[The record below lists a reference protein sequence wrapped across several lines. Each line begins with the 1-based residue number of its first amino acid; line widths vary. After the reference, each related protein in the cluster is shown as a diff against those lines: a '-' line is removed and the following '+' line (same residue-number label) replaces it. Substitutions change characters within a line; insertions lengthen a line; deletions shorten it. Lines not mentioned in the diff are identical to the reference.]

1 MTTQTDAAIDIARR
15 IADGEAV
22 DLSDLQAQ
30 DPDLARRLGKLQSLA
45 LAMNNSAEGGAR
57 WGHLQQLQLAGQGGF
72 GAVYRAYDPTLDRTV
87 ALKLRHAHG
96 AVLLPSGVDFVAEAR
111 RLARVRHPNVLAVH
125 GASYHEARAG
135 LWTDWIDGETLGAR
149 IARSGPLRGEE
160 LLRVLRELADALGA
174 VHQAGLVHGDVKAS
188 NVMLD
193 AQGRVIL
200 MDFGAGFESSGEGT
214 TISAGTPRYL
224 APEITAGGPATL
236 AVDLYAYGVL
246 AHLLATNR
254 YPDSFALRG
263 TSCPRR
269 LRPLIARLLD
279 ADPLARPRTDELRRD
294 LKHLIDLPRL
304 RVRRWLLA
312 SVVVGLSGI
321 ALVTAIGL
329 QREQMQRRHAERV
342 SDFLATLYREQDP
355 MSRNAESARSPAA
368 LIGEAVGRVK
378 TELAGDTSSQAMLLR
393 VLGEAQLNLSEVAAA
408 KETLDLA
415 ASKRASDGNAL
426 LGAEIDALRGAVAR
440 RELRNDDA
448 ERFFA
453 AALREASAAA
463 GTDSVAVGRINA
475 LSAATF
481 LGLSRFKDAQ
491 IVAESAYALL
501 SKKLGDEDPETI
513 SALVALAAVEE
524 QLRQDKDALAHVHKV
539 VGLIEK
545 RFGIQDA
552 RLVRP
557 LLLTGELLRR
567 ARDFPEARAALDRGA
582 DISRR
587 RLGEISVQLADI
599 LTTRARVES
608 EAADFPAAI
617 AVLDAAEHALPP
629 NEVGTLAQLLATRG
643 KIWIELK
650 DGKRAEPD
658 LRKALKL
665 RRETGGLRTGIAW
678 FSQAELGW
686 ALALQGRFD
695 EAHALLDEAEV
706 KLRELLGPDAY
717 QNALIAV
724 RRAMAYQLQQDWPKA
739 VPYFRE
745 SIRIEEKFFGSD
757 HYLNFSWSLA
767 LAQTLSKSGDSRE
780 ESTTLADAL
789 IRRWGE
795 KNEIAGDYAEL
806 MLLRCDLHA
815 GKRDYAA
822 ARALALKTLQH
833 PGLIATA
840 EQLRALKQHAGSA

>member
-1 MTTQTDAAIDIARR
+1 MTAETDAAIDIARR

-22 DLSDLQAQ
+22 DLGALHAK

-45 LAMNNSAEGGAR
+45 RAMNNSAEGGMR
-57 WGHLQQLQLAGQGGF
+57 WGHLQQLELAGQGGF

-135 LWTDWIDGETLGAR
+135 LWTDWIDGETLSAR
-149 IARSGPLRGEE
+149 LARSGPLSGDE
-160 LLRVLRELADALGA
+160 LLRVLRELAEALAA
-174 VHQAGLVHGDVKAS
+174 VHEAGLVHGDVKAS

-193 AQGRVIL
+193 GQGRVVL

-214 TISAGTPRYL
+214 AISAGTPRYM
-224 APEITAGGPATL
+224 APEIEAGGPATL
-236 AVDLYAYGVL
+236 AVDLYAFGVL

-254 YPDSFALRG
+254 YPDCNSLRG
-263 TSCPRR
+263 TSCPRGLR
-269 LRPLIARLLD
+269 LLIARLLD
-279 ADPLARPRTDELRRD
+279 RDPLARPRTQELRRN

-321 ALVTAIGL
+321 AVATAIGL
-329 QREQMQRRHAERV
+329 QREQMQRQRAERV

-355 MSRNAESARSPAA
+355 LSRNSESARSPAA
-368 LIGEAVGRVK
+368 LVGEAVARVK
-378 TELAGDTSSQAMLLR
+378 TELADDPSSQVMLLR
-393 VLGEAQLNLSEVAAA
+393 VLGEAQLNLSEVVAA

-415 ASKRASDGNAL
+415 ASKLSGDQNVL

-440 RELRNDDA
+440 RQLRNDDA
-448 ERFFA
+448 ERYFA
-453 AALREASAAA
+453 GSLRQASAAA

-481 LGLSRFKDAQ
+481 VGLSQFKEAQ
-491 IVAESAYALL
+491 TVAKSAYLLL

-513 SALVALAAVEE
+513 SALVSLASVEE
-524 QLRQDKDALAHVHKV
+524 QLRQDEDALAHVHKA

-545 RFGIQDA
+545 RFGAQDA
-552 RLVRP
+552 RLIRT

-567 ARDFPEARAALDRGA
+567 ARDFTEARAALDRGA
-582 DISRR
+582 AISRQ

-608 EAADFPAAI
+608 EAGDFPAAI
-617 AVLDAAEHALPP
+617 VALDAAQRALPP
-629 NEVGTLAQLLATRG
+629 NETGALAQLLATRG

-658 LRKALKL
+658 LREALKL

-686 ALALQGRFD
+686 ALGLQGRFD

-717 QNALIAV
+717 QNALISVRHAAV
-724 RRAMAYQLQQDWPKA
+724 YQLQQDWPKA
-739 VPYFRE
+739 ERYFRE
-745 SIRIEEKFFGSD
+745 SIRIEEKFFGTD

-767 LAQTLSKSGDSRE
+767 LAGVLSKSSDGYAEATQRV
-780 ESTTLADAL
+780 DAL
-789 IRRWGE
+789 IKRWGE
-795 KNEIAGDYAEL
+795 KDEIARDYAEL

-815 GKRDYAA
+815 ARHEDSA
-822 ARALALKTLQH
+822 ARTLAMKTLQH
-833 PGLIATA
+833 PDLIATP
-840 EQLRALKQHAGSA
+840 EQLQALKRHAGSA

>member
-1 MTTQTDAAIDIARR
+1 MTAETDAAIDIARR

-22 DLSDLQAQ
+22 DLSALQAK

-45 LAMNNSAEGGAR
+45 LAMNNSAEGGMR
-57 WGHLQQLQLAGQGGF
+57 WGHLQQLELAGQGGF

-125 GASYHEARAG
+125 GASYHEGRAG
-135 LWTDWIDGETLGAR
+135 LWTDWIDGETLSAR
-149 IARSGPLRGEE
+149 LARSGPLRGEE

-174 VHQAGLVHGDVKAS
+174 VHEAGLVHGDVKAS

-200 MDFGAGFESSGEGT
+200 MDFGAGFESSGEGSA
-214 TISAGTPRYL
+214 ISAGTPRYL
-224 APEITAGGPATL
+224 APEIEAGGPATL

-254 YPDSFALRG
+254 YPDSTPLSG
-263 TSCPRR
+263 TSCPRGLR
-269 LRPLIARLLD
+269 LLIARLLD
-279 ADPLARPRTDELRRD
+279 RDPLARPRTEELHRT

-321 ALVTAIGL
+321 AVVTAIGL
-329 QREQMQRRHAERV
+329 HREQRQRQRAERV

-355 MSRNAESARSPAA
+355 MSRNSESARSPAA

-378 TELAGDTSSQAMLLR
+378 TELTDDPASQVMLLR
-393 VLGEAQLNLSEVAAA
+393 VLGEAQMNLSEVAEA

-415 ASKRASDGNAL
+415 ASK
-426 LGAEIDALRGAVAR
+426 LGSVDNVLVSAEIDALRGAVAR
-440 RELRNDDA
+440 RQLRNDDA
-448 ERFFA
+448 ERYFA
-453 AALREASAAA
+453 DALRQASAAA
-463 GTDSVAVGRINA
+463 GTESIAVGRINA

-481 LGLSRFKDAQ
+481 LGLSRFKEAQ

-501 SKKLGDEDPETI
+501 SKKLGDDDPETI
-513 SALVALAAVEE
+513 SALVSLAAVQE
-524 QLRQDKDALAHVHKV
+524 QLRLDNEALPNLHKA

-545 RFGIQDA
+545 RFGAQDA

-557 LLLTGELLRR
+557 LLLTGEVLRR
-567 ARDFPEARAALDRGA
+567 ARDFPEARATLDRGA
-582 DISRR
+582 EISRQ
-587 RLGEISVQLADI
+587 RLGEISVQMADI
-599 LTTRARVES
+599 LTTRSRVES
-608 EAADFPAAI
+608 EAGDFPAAI
-617 AVLDAAEHALPP
+617 VALDAAQRALPP
-629 NEVGTLAQLLATRG
+629 NETGTLAQLLATRG

-658 LRKALKL
+658 LREALKL

-686 ALALQGRFD
+686 ALGLQGRFD
-695 EAHALLDEAEV
+695 EAHALLGEAEV

-717 QNALIAV
+717 QNALISVRHAAV
-724 RRAMAYQLQQDWPKA
+724 YQLQENWPKA
-739 VPYFRE
+739 ASYFRE
-745 SIRIEEKFFGSD
+745 SIRIEEKFFGKD

-767 LAQTLSKSGDSRE
+767 LAGALSKSSGGRE
-780 ESTTLADAL
+780 EATQLADAL
-789 IRRWGE
+789 IQRWGE
-795 KNEIAGDYAEL
+795 KDEIARDYAEL
-806 MLLRCDLHA
+806 MLLRCNLHA
-815 GKRDYAA
+815 ARHEDAA
-822 ARALALKTLQH
+822 ARALATKTLQNAE
-833 PGLIATA
+833 LIATP
-840 EQLRALKQHAGSA
+840 EQLQALRHHADSV